1 MRPFRRKKFE
11 PEYERV
17 ETLHDFET
25 EEILR
30 IVKDQRVAIE
40 QLKKSIETLETLA
53 RKGS

>member
-1 MRPFRRKKFE
+1 MRRFRKTKFE

-30 IVKDQRVAIE
+30 IVKDQRVAIQ
-40 QLKKSIETLETLA
+40 QLQKSIEALESLVK
-53 RKGS
+53 KGS